1 MSKWDA
7 VQQFKEWWLANGC
20 PIKPPFDKPIHATDI
35 AYALCV
41 YRSGRF
47 QVELY
52 IVKPNTETTKHSHPN
67 IDSISMYLTGN
78 MTFAKEN
85 EEYIDLSKLQKEGAN
100 GTHVLLGS
108 IAETNNGKV
117 HSLKVGPEGGAFLIF
132 EFWKDRD
139 PVSVTVHWEGDLV
152 GEQHAQTIK
161 DREYVVNS

>member
-1 MSKWDA
+1 M
-7 VQQFKEWWLANGC
+7 KEWNEVEAFKDWWIAAGC
-20 PIKPPFDKPIHATDI
+20 PIRPPFEYPIHITDM
-35 AYALCV
+35 AYALTV
-41 YRSGRF
+41 YRKGQY